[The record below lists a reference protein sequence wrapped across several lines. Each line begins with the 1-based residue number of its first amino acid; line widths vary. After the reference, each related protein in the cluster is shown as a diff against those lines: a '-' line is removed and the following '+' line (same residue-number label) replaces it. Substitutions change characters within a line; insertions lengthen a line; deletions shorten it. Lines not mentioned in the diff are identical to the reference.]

1 MKNIIERLSALLKER
16 KNADPSS
23 SYVASLYAKGNEK
36 IIEKIAEETDELITE
51 ITEDPE
57 KNKVI
62 HEAADLWFH
71 SMILLSLRNANSSDI
86 LKELESRF
94 GISGHEEKKSRKS

>member
-1 MKNIIERLSALLKER
+1 MYLKSLIKSYQKEKTQILR
-16 KNADPSS
+16 K
-23 SYVASLYAKGNEK
+23 SYVASILKKGTLGASEK
-36 IIEKIAEETDELITE
+36 TREEFEELINACINE
-51 ITEDPE
+51 S
-57 KNKVI
+57 KSRVI
-62 HEAADLWFH
+62 SEAADLWFH

>member
-1 MKNIIERLSALLKER
+1 MKNIVERLSALLKER

-23 SYVASLYAKGNEK
+23 SYVASLYAQGNEK
-36 IIEKIAEETDELITE
+36 IIEKIAEETDELIAE

-71 SMILLSLRNANSSDI
+71 SMILLSLRDANSSDI

>member
-1 MKNIIERLSALLKER
+1 MKNVLEELDKIISER
-16 KNADPSS
+16 KARSS
-23 SYVASLYAKGNEK
+23 RIICCLYSKKGTLGASEK
-36 IIEKIAEETDELITE
+36 TREEFEELINACINE
-51 ITEDPE
+51 S
-57 KNKVI
+57 KSRVI
-62 HEAADLWFH
+62 SEAADLWFH

>member
-1 MKNIIERLSALLKER
+1 MKNVLEELDKIISER
-16 KNADPSS
+16 KDLDPQK
-23 SYVASLYAKGNEK
+23 SYVASILKKGTLGASEK
-36 IIEKIAEETDELITE
+36 TREEFEELINACINE
-51 ITEDPE
+51 S
-57 KNKVI
+57 KSRVI
-62 HEAADLWFH
+62 SEAADLWFH